1 MTSTSTLPT
10 NGLPSAE
17 ALTDRMVDTVAS
29 HALDLATDVAVP
41 AVKFAAIR
49 FVRTRAKT
57 LAIGLVLLI
66 AVPVVVKKLR
76 ARGDSDSTSARA
88 PESSDNPI
96 SDIPT
101 VESRVS

>member
-1 MTSTSTLPT
+1 MTPTSTLPT
-10 NGLPSAE
+10 NVVPSAE

-29 HALDLATDVAVP
+29 HALDLTTDVAVP

-49 FVRTRAKT
+49 FVRNRAKT
-57 LAIGLVLLI
+57 LAVGLVLLM

-76 ARGDSDSTSARA
+76 ARRDNDSTPAQ
-88 PESSDNPI
+88 ETVSSDDPI

-101 VESRVS
+101 VERRV